1 MKTQFIQIDDI
12 SEIDTSKATVYDLNK
27 RYIDRAGN
35 MYSLR
40 FNHTTKKV
48 EIIKVMRTT
57 ARNQTYY
64 TQRMMQ
70 NRRTSKS
77 QDVIEVAEESDNPP
91 PEEGYFTP
99 KHYDENIPYFDPD
112 RFRSDMFAALI
123 THKERIAGITKNLS
137 NARLV
142 MREQREQSIRFDDH
156 LRNLD
161 IDGVQRIDKII
172 NSYREMTD
180 YPRSINYYIGHLD
193 SRARTMV
200 GEIAMEEKK
209 LKFVM
214 LHEMYQMLKDLFF
227 ILSRHFVSLKDFV
240 SEIREKRYA
249 KLTNSEKQSL
259 SDATVSIDNTI
270 IEIRDFSEKL
280 KRLEEYI
287 FNPVSFS

>member
-40 FNHTTKKV
+40 FNHATKKV
-48 EIIKVMRTT
+48 EVIKVMRTT

-70 NRRTSKS
+70 NRRSSKS
-77 QDVIEVAEESDNPP
+77 QDIIDEAGAPDNPP
-91 PEEGYFTP
+91 PEEGFFFP
-99 KHYDENIPYFDPD
+99 AHNDENIPFFDPD
-112 RFRSDMFAALI
+112 RFRSDMFAALT
-123 THKERIAGITKNLS
+123 THKERIAGIIKNLS

-142 MREQREQSIRFDDH
+142 MREQREQSIRFDDY

-161 IDGVQRIDKII
+161 IDGAQRIDKII
-172 NSYREMTD
+172 NSYREMNE
-180 YPRSINYYIGHLD
+180 YPRSINYYIGRLD
-193 SRARTMV
+193 SRARSMIGAITM
-200 GEIAMEEKK
+200 EDKK

-214 LHEMYQMLKDLFF
+214 HHEMYQMLKDLFF
-227 ILSRHFVSLKDFV
+227 ILSRHFVSLKEFV
-240 SEIREKRYA
+240 SEIRETRYG

-259 SDATVSIDNTI
+259 SDAMVSIDNTI
-270 IEIRDFSEKL
+270 IELRDFSEKL

-287 FNPVSFS
+287 FNPANFS